1 MKLSDKGDS
10 VSHIF
15 REGCQGFF
23 ASLTTNTVFAIA
35 WFNLRKNAMLVYQT
49 FCQLMQVQQ
58 EYVFELIMS
67 LLRFDGLQ
75 RKLSDETF
83 HFLFMQ
89 K

>member
-49 FCQLMQVQQ
+49 FRQLMQQ
-58 EYVFELIMS
+58 EYVFEKIKS
-67 LLRFDGLQ
+67 FSRFSGLLR
-75 RKLSDETF
+75 KLCDETF
-83 HFLFMQ
+83 YFIFMQ